1 MLLKL
6 LSRRDGCLHLKAY
19 LALVLRLLRAE
30 LAYPD
35 HLGEGWVGAGANKAA
50 GLFAFRLGC
59 SEKERQRVQAQAEA
73 ATHP

>member
-1 MLLKL
+1 VLLEF
-6 LSRRDGCLHLKAY
+6 LSRRDGCFHLEAN

-35 HLGEGWVGAGANKAA
+35 HFGEGRVGAGANEAA

-59 SEKERQRVQAQAEA
+59 SEKGRQRGQAQAEA